1 MSSPLSSASSEISFL
16 SLFLFVI
23 FLQHSS
29 DLSDFDDQIRQR
41 ADDSQ
46 HLIAVDQR
54 LRLADARHAT
64 IVSVESPTR
73 KMAETTTPWSWYRDP
88 AVLERE
94 EDEIFRRTWQYVG
107 VLGEQNVVPGWAGRV
122 PVVVVRD
129 ETGAERA
136 FVNVCRHRGSVVVE
150 EPGSRKTLQCGYHA
164 WTYGLDGSLRTAPRA
179 EELGDRSDLGLV
191 ELRLGAWG
199 PFRFVNVDGDAPP
212 LEDVLGE
219 VPAMLAEGGI
229 DVDTLEFHHRVD
241 WELSANWKIA
251 TENFLEC
258 YHCAVAHPGFSSMV
272 ETGPDEYRLEAR
284 PWHLSQFGR
293 LKDPTG
299 ALLPEGQFHLLW
311 PNTGINVFPGRPNL
325 SIGPILPLAP
335 GRTRR
340 VLDYFF
346 APDEEEAWIAE
357 FLEFDDQVGR
367 EDTKLI
373 ESVQRG
379 AGSGAIPDG
388 RLLPESEQL
397 VAAFQVRL
405 REALA

>member
-1 MSSPLSSASSEISFL
+1 
-16 SLFLFVI
+16 
-23 FLQHSS
+23 
-29 DLSDFDDQIRQR
+29 
-41 ADDSQ
+41 
-46 HLIAVDQR
+46 
-54 LRLADARHAT
+54 
-64 IVSVESPTR
+64 VSVETGDR
-73 KMAETTTPWSWYRDP
+73 KMAETTTPWGWYRDP

-94 EDEIFRRTWQYVG
+94 DVIFRGSWQYAG

-136 FVNVCRHRGSVVVE
+136 FVNVCRHRGSVVVD
-150 EPGSRKTLQCGYHA
+150 EPANRRSLQCGYHA
-164 WTYGLDGSLRTAPRA
+164 WTYGLDGSLRSAPRS
-179 EELGDRSDLGLV
+179 EELAGADDLSLV

-199 PFRFVNVDGDAPP
+199 PFRFVNVDGQAPP

-219 VPAMLAEGGI
+219 VPTMLAEGGI
-229 DVDTLEFHHRVD
+229 DVDALSFHHRVD
-241 WELSANWKIA
+241 WELEANWKIA

-299 ALLPEGQFHLLW
+299 APLPEGQFHLLW

-335 GRTRR
+335 DRTRR

-346 APDEEEAWIAE
+346 SPDEDETWIAE

-379 AGSGAIPDG
+379 AGSGVIPEG

-397 VAAFQVRL
+397 VVAFQQRL
-405 REALA
+405 RETLA